1 MIFFLVFN
9 MPHLLTGGGWDYNE
23 SLLLTPCTKGRH
35 ASLLRI
41 QGMNHLPNTAPS
53 QRTPKAAWMLS
64 FLLVLVGLVVFNSPW
79 NQAWL
84 LLVHASETGPAALW
98 SFLTQFGEG
107 GAAFLLLI
115 VAAQFAP
122 LTSAVV
128 LKSFLLGSLLSP
140 LLKNWAGVPRPLGA
154 LEPSLLKPIGTPAA
168 GSNAM
173 PSGHAMTIA
182 ATIALAMYM
191 TRHFKHRRPLWVAL
205 VVLGVLIAL
214 SRVVVGAHWPADI
227 LVGSGLG
234 IMVALLAVTWE
245 QRSPWSPRLQTK
257 PFQLVLLLVEL
268 GLVLYLF
275 KAKTDTEAARL
286 AFDLIATVGI
296 AGAMNRWICLRR
308 EAS

>member
-1 MIFFLVFN
+1 MSLSLESP
-9 MPHLLTGGGWDYNE
+9 PHE
-23 SLLLTPCTKGRH
+23 PIPKGPW
-35 ASLLRI
+35 LI
-41 QGMNHLPNTAPS
+41 
-53 QRTPKAAWMLS
+53 AA
-64 FLLVLVGLVVFNSPW
+64 LLVLLGVAVFNSTF

-84 LLVHASETGPAALW
+84 LHIHRSDMGADTLW

-107 GAAFLLLI
+107 GATFLLLI

-122 LTSAVV
+122 GACAVV

-140 LLKNWAGVPRPLGA
+140 LLKSWFSVTRPLGV
-154 LEPSLLKPIGTPAA
+154 LDPSLLNPIGTPPA

-182 ATIALAMYM
+182 AAITLALFM
-191 TRHFKHRRPLWVAL
+191 TRHVKHRTPLWLGL
-205 VVLGVLIAL
+205 VLCGVLVAL

-234 IMVALLAVTWE
+234 IMVGMLAVTWE

-257 PFQLVLLLVEL
+257 PFQWVLLLVEL

>member
-1 MIFFLVFN
+1 MSSKIKYNTMI
-9 MPHLLTGGGWDYNE
+9 
-23 SLLLTPCTKGRH
+23 S
-35 ASLLRI
+35 
-41 QGMNHLPNTAPS
+41 
-53 QRTPKAAWMLS
+53 
-64 FLLVLVGLVVFNSPW
+64 
-79 NQAWL
+79 
-84 LLVHASETGPAALW
+84 
-98 SFLTQFGEG
+98 
-107 GAAFLLLI
+107 
-115 VAAQFAP
+115 
-122 LTSAVV
+122 
-128 LKSFLLGSLLSP
+128 SLLSSTQRRSARMFATISAAVCGRD
-140 LLKNWAGVPRPLGA
+140 KSADVKF
-154 LEPSLLKPIGTPAA
+154 SL
-168 GSNAM
+168 
-173 PSGHAMTIA
+173 SGHAMTIA

-214 SRVVVGAHWPADI
+214 SRVVVGAHWPADV

-234 IMVALLAVTWE
+234 ILVALLAITWE

>member
-1 MIFFLVFN
+1 
-9 MPHLLTGGGWDYNE
+9 
-23 SLLLTPCTKGRH
+23 
-35 ASLLRI
+35 
-41 QGMNHLPNTAPS
+41 MNHLTDTAPS

-84 LLVHASETGPAALW
+84 LQVHASETGPAALW

-191 TRHFKHRRPLWVAL
+191 TRHFKHRRPLWMAL

-214 SRVVVGAHWPADI
+214 SRVVVGAHWPADV

-234 IMVALLAVTWE
+234 ILVALLAVTWE

>member
-1 MIFFLVFN
+1 MH
-9 MPHLLTGGGWDYNE
+9 PSTYT
-23 SLLLTPCTKGRH
+23 SP
-35 ASLLRI
+35 SLRI
-41 QGMNHLPNTAPS
+41 PS
-53 QRTPKAAWMLS
+53 VAWLLS
-64 FLLVLVGLVVFNSPW
+64 ILLVLVGLAVFNSAW

-84 LLVHASETGPAALW
+84 LQVHASETGPAALW

-107 GAAFLLLI
+107 GAALLLLI

-122 LTSAVV
+122 LTSALV

-154 LEPSLLKPIGTPAA
+154 LEPGLLKPIGTPAA

-182 ATIALAMYM
+182 ATIALAIYM
-191 TRHFKHRRPLWVAL
+191 TRRLKYRWPLWIAL
-205 VVLGVLIAL
+205 VGLGVMIAL
-214 SRVVVGAHWPADI
+214 SRVVVGAHWPADV

-234 IMVALLAVTWE
+234 LLVALLAVTWE

-257 PFQLVLLLVEL
+257 PFQLVLLLLEL

-275 KAKTDTEAARL
+275 KAKTDTDAARL